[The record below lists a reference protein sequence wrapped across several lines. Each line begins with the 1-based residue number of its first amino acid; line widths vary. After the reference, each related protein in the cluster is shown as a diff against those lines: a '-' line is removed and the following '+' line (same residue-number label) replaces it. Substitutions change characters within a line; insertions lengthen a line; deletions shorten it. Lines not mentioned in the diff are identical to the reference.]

1 MNELATTS
9 AAIRSFYTFRLGPR
23 LGGIE
28 LPHVR
33 EISPH
38 LPTTPVPQV
47 PPAVRGLTNLRSRI
61 YLVLDLQPLLESSP
75 TECTSDSRLIILKPD
90 VALDVAV
97 LVESGADIVHVRSEQ
112 IEPVSSSSDVQAD
125 SASSMMI
132 TGVCKLD
139 RELLMVVDPKMLID
153 AVTKLLR

>member
-1 MNELATTS
+1 
-9 AAIRSFYTFRLGPR
+9 
-23 LGGIE
+23 
-28 LPHVR
+28 
-33 EISPH
+33 
-38 LPTTPVPQV
+38 
-47 PPAVRGLTNLRSRI
+47 
-61 YLVLDLQPLLESSP
+61 
-75 TECTSDSRLIILKPD
+75 

-112 IEPVSSSSDVQAD
+112 IEPVSNSSDVQAD